1 MRIKKTIDEIL
12 DYCLESF
19 AMKTRTKSIILHKI
33 IRDLEP
39 LQEEQNRS
47 FMNSQIDH

>member
-1 MRIKKTIDEIL
+1 MTVKKTLDEIL
-12 DYCLESF
+12 DFCLESF
-19 AMKTRTKSIILHKI
+19 SMKTRTKSVILHKI

-47 FMNSQIDH
+47 FMNTQIDH